1 MEGGGGT
8 VINYLGYKFLLF
20 CKVSTQPQRGI
31 ACWVCSGETEQP
43 GPRQMLLMVGTR
55 EEMRA
60 RVGSNQRVA
69 WARARTHGKEPRSGG
84 AGSCPEP
91 QGPHLPL
98 LPRLFSHCWSGS
110 PSPGR
115 PCLSEH
121 TRLARPRPLPS
132 QLVLGAAGEGFQE
145 LRPPHLSNGGDVGIH
160 PQELL

>member
-69 WARARTHGKEPRSGG
+69 WAEGKDPRKRAKEWGRWELPRAPRASP
-84 AGSCPEP
+84 SSSSPTVF
-91 QGPHLPL
+91 LPL
-98 LPRLFSHCWSGS
+98 LEWEPQSWAALSVGTHPPGQTPAAAFTAGAGGCWGGV
-110 PSPGR
+110 PGT
-115 PCLSEH
+115 S
-121 TRLARPRPLPS
+121 AS
-132 QLVLGAAGEGFQE
+132 SSVKWG
-145 LRPPHLSNGGDVGIH
+145 
-160 PQELL
+160 